1 MPCPIDRIDDLII
14 FALMFL
20 MAILFGVFGQWEI
33 AGNLASGVAGA
44 GAMYLK
50 GQGNDSR

>member
-1 MPCPIDRIDDLII
+1 MNCPIERLDDLII

-20 MAILFGVFGQWEI
+20 MSIIFAFFGQWDI

-50 GQGNDSR
+50 GQQK

>member
-1 MPCPIDRIDDLII
+1 MPLQIDRIDDIVIFSLMFFMAVI
-14 FALMFL
+14 FA
-20 MAILFGVFGQWEI
+20 AFGQWEI

-50 GQGNDSR
+50 GQAK